1 MILLTGYEPFG
12 EFETNPSGQVARRL
26 HGETVAGHAVAGE
39 VLPVAFERTAD
50 RMTDLIDDRD
60 PDAVVATGLAGGRS
74 AVAVERIGINVDD
87 AVGTPDNDGADPE
100 DERIQDD
107 GPAARF
113 ATLPVGAI
121 VERCLE
127 REVPARLSNSAGTHL
142 CNHLLYATREHV
154 ERSGLDVPVGF
165 VHLPLHPEE
174 AIRQADEP
182 ARGGGVAASMPL
194 SLQVDA
200 VETAIEVTAEQL

>member
-12 EFETNPSGQVARRL
+12 EFEINPSGEMARRL
-26 HGETVAGHAVAGE
+26 DGQTVAGQTVAGE
-39 VLPVAFERTAD
+39 VLPVAFDRTAD
-50 RMTDLIDDRD
+50 RMADLIDERD

-74 AVAVERIGINVDD
+74 AVAVERVGINVDD

-100 DERIQDD
+100 DVQIHAD

-113 ATLPVGAI
+113 ATLPVGAV
-121 VERCLE
+121 VERCLD
-127 REVPARLSNSAGTHL
+127 RGIPARLSNSAGTHL

-154 ERSGLDVPVGF
+154 ERAGLAVPVGF

-194 SLQVDA
+194 ELQADA
-200 VETAIEVTAEQL
+200 VETAIEVTAGRL